1 MHVVEDE
8 ILNNNGIGEKRK
20 DNNKDLKESVKSDK
34 KNVYE
39 VRCKETWAEFYHD
52 KFVSGNKGQCILFQG
67 AWMTP
72 KIFEEVR

>member
-20 DNNKDLKESVKSDK
+20 DT
-34 KNVYE
+34 KNVYD
-39 VRCKETWAEFYHD
+39 VRCKDTWGKFYHD
-52 KFVSGNKGQCILFQG
+52 KFVSGNKGQCILYQD

-72 KIFEEVR
+72 KIFEQVR